1 MGALSILV
9 DGMLPSTSTRSP
21 DGTAIHCCFV
31 FVETGVGGGEGGE
44 WHCGYRVS
52 TLIGFFRLHLSKHKA
67 ALVHGLK
74 SGFLAEFLSF
84 FIILVG

>member
-67 ALVHGLK
+67 ALVHGVK
-74 SGFLAEFLSF
+74 SEFLSF